1 MRFKGKVSDGLHS
14 YVAGDVAP
22 MVDMVKPIR
31 RAGGMRFKARRQSAT
46 QRPISPLDHWIQ
58 LFLTE
63 IAPFY
68 ETKDTFA
75 IKRVQ
80 LVAQYI
86 GLGLRLLFVGRKP
99 VLFLHKFLNLGRGGD
114 KFSFDSLD
122 GRPSL
127 CNLTGKLIFF
137 GIELLNFRMHG
148 RELSLRGFDRRLTLR
163 LTGDELSAVSS

>member
-1 MRFKGKVSDGLHS
+1 
-14 YVAGDVAP
+14 

-31 RAGGMRFKARRQSAT
+31 RAGGTRFKARRQSAT

-86 GLGLRLLFVGRKP
+86 GLGLRPLFVGRKP

-114 KFSFDSLD
+114 K
-122 GRPSL
+122 
-127 CNLTGKLIFF
+127 
-137 GIELLNFRMHG
+137 HG
-148 RELSLRGFDRRLTLR
+148 RELSLRSFDRPFASDWRRADLFQR
-163 LTGDELSAVSS
+163 

>member
-1 MRFKGKVSDGLHS
+1 
-14 YVAGDVAP
+14 

-86 GLGLRLLFVGRKP
+86 GLGLRPLFVGRKP

-114 KFSFDSLD
+114 KFSFDGLD

-148 RELSLRGFDRRLTLR
+148 RELSLRSFDRPFASDWQRADLFQR
-163 LTGDELSAVSS
+163 